1 MNGDLVVVGSVAIDS
16 VETPFGREDEAL
28 GGSALHFTSA
38 ASLFARVRLVAVVG
52 EDFPRDRLAFLE
64 RREVDLS
71 ALVAAP
77 GRTFRWKG
85 RYGFDLNEAH
95 TLETHLNVFEG
106 FEPELPEAHRKAP
119 FVFLANIDPELQ
131 GRVLDQVE
139 APRLVALDTMN
150 FWIEGKRKSLLD
162 TLERV
167 DLLLLN
173 EAEARMLAE
182 EPNLVRAAQRI
193 RSWGPKG
200 LVIKRGEYGALYF
213 SDDHVFAAPAYPLES
228 VYDPTGAGDSFAGG
242 LMGYLASTGNV
253 QPDNI
258 RRAVVFGS
266 ALASFNV
273 EDFSFRRLERL
284 TYPEVAERFRAF
296 KSLTEFQGDAPGATT
311 PSK

>member
-1 MNGDLVVVGSVAIDS
+1 MTGDLVVVGSVAIDS
-16 VETPFGREDEAL
+16 VETPFGRDDDAL

-52 EDFPRDRLAFLE
+52 EDFPRERLAFLE
-64 RREVDLS
+64 QREVDLS
-71 ALVAAP
+71 GLVAAP
-77 GRTFRWKG
+77 GQTFRWKG

-106 FEPELPEAHRKAP
+106 FEPVLAPAHRQAP
-119 FVFLANIDPELQ
+119 FVFLANIDPDLQ

-150 FWIEGKRKSLLD
+150 FWIEGKRKSLIK

-193 RSWGPKG
+193 RSWGPKS

-213 SDDHVFAAPAYPLES
+213 SDGHVFAAPAYPLES
-228 VYDPTGAGDSFAGG
+228 VFDPTGAGDSFAGG

-253 QPDNI
+253 EPDNV

-296 KSLTEFQGDAPGATT
+296 KTLTHFEGDAEEGSA
-311 PSK
+311 

>member
-16 VETPFGREDEAL
+16 VETPFGRDEEAL

-71 ALVAAP
+71 ALAVSP

-106 FEPELPEAHRKAP
+106 FEPILPAAHRRAP
-119 FVFLANIDPELQ
+119 FVFLANIDPDLQ

-150 FWIEGKRKSLLD
+150 FWIAGKRKSLLA
-162 TLERV
+162 TLARV

-213 SDDHVFAAPAYPLES
+213 SDRHVFAAPAYPLES
-228 VYDPTGAGDSFAGG
+228 IYDPTGAGDSFAGG

-253 QPDNI
+253 EPDNV

-296 KSLTEFQGDAPGATT
+296 KTLTHFEGDAANESRPL
-311 PSK
+311 P